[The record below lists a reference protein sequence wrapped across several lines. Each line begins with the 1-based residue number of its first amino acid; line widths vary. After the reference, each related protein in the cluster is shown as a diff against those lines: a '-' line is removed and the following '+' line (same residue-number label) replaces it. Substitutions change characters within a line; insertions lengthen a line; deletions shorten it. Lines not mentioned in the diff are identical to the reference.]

1 MAYETTGI
9 YLVSKVHFNNSL
21 CSHQCSTIGHSFII
35 MFSISVSQP
44 SVRAFAAK
52 TCFLTITPVGDMIR
66 HLQDL
71 KCLRIIHNNRI
82 TRRAVVSFNSFCHFQ
97 SLFQTLIS
105 KVHPSPILEM
115 HPVPFFLS
123 SSNVHYFNN
132 LSSLAWGKGKLF
144 TLRTFIDI

>member
-1 MAYETTGI
+1 
-9 YLVSKVHFNNSL
+9 
-21 CSHQCSTIGHSFII
+21 
-35 MFSISVSQP
+35 
-44 SVRAFAAK
+44 
-52 TCFLTITPVGDMIR
+52 MIR

-105 KVHPSPILEM
+105 KVHPRTIREM

-132 LSSLAWGKGKLF
+132 SSSLAWGKGKLF
-144 TLRTFIDI
+144 THKEHLLTSNCYNPNHSTQVSHVQVTQHDGVGPCFRHTEGEEGRDL